1 MVVEL
6 HEHSINEI
14 DRCVHCGLC
23 TSACPTFIEL
33 RQEADSPRGRIY
45 LMHAMAKK
53 QLPIDQ
59 KTVQHI
65 ELCLDCR
72 ACETACPSGV
82 RYGRILEPVRLSL
95 INQRAISLKWGEK
108 FFLFHVFP
116 YSRRVRMALWP
127 VRLLQ
132 QLRLYHGLQRMGVFR
147 VLPGIFG
154 KMATL
159 VNPHVPRQRPLPD
172 FLPAKGRRRARV
184 ALFVGCVGEAMFRH
198 IHWAT
203 LRVLQE
209 NGCDVLIPRGQG
221 CCGAIHYHAG
231 DGRGAKRLAEQNV
244 RSFPVE
250 DLDAVIVNHA
260 GCGAMLKEYP
270 HYWKDGD
277 PQRYAEFSGKV
288 RDICEFLDDLGMKI
302 PENPLPLR
310 VTYHDACHLAHAQKI
325 RHQPRALLSKIPGL
339 ELVPLYESELCCGSA
354 GSYNLLQDAMATRLV
369 KRKVDRIVETGAQA
383 VVTANAGCLL
393 HIGRE
398 VRRRRLGLL
407 LAHPLELLDWSYR
420 GVTPP
425 QPGFDVE
432 YRP

>member
-1 MVVEL
+1 MTVQV
-6 HEHSINEI
+6 HEHSMEEI
-14 DRCVHCGLC
+14 HRCVHCGLC
-23 TSACPTFIEL
+23 TSACPTFVEL

-45 LMHAMAKK
+45 LMHAILEK
-53 QLPIDQ
+53 QLSIDR

-72 ACETACPSGV
+72 ACESACPSGV
-82 RYGRILEPVRLSL
+82 RYSRILEPVRLSL
-95 INQRAISLKWGEK
+95 INKRAVSLTWGER

-116 YSRRVRMALWP
+116 YSQRVRAALWP

-132 QLRLYHGLQRMGVFR
+132 RLGAYHGLERMGLFR
-147 VLPGIFG
+147 VLPGIVG
-154 KMATL
+154 KMASL
-159 VNPHVPRQRPLPD
+159 VNPHVPGQKRLPD
-172 FLPAKGRRRARV
+172 FLPGKGRRRARV
-184 ALFVGCVGEAMFRH
+184 ALFVGCVGDAMFRH

-209 NGCDVLIPRGQG
+209 NGCDVLVPRGQG

-231 DGRGAKRLAEQNV
+231 DDRGAKKLAEQNV
-244 RSFPVE
+244 RSFPVR

-270 HYWKDGD
+270 QYWADGD
-277 PQRYAEFSGKV
+277 RERYAGFSGKV
-288 RDICEFLDDLGMKI
+288 RDICEFLDDLGIKA

-310 VTYHDACHLAHAQKI
+310 VTYHDACHLAHAQQI
-325 RHQPRALLSKIPGL
+325 RRQPRALLSRIPGL

-354 GSYNLLQDAMATRLV
+354 GSYNLLQDAMAMRLV
-369 KRKVDRIVETGAQA
+369 KRKVDRILETGAQGVA
-383 VVTANAGCLL
+383 AANAGCLL

-398 VRRRRLGLL
+398 VRRRRLRLL
-407 LAHPLELLDWSYR
+407 LAHPVELLDWSYR

-432 YRP
+432 YRL